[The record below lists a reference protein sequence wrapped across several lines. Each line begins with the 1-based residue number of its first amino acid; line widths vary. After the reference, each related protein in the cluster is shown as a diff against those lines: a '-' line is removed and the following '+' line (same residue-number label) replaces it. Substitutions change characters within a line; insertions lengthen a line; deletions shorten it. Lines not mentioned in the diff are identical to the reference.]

1 MHAMRAAFCLLAVT
15 AVFLIIPQNTRAD
28 GKLSHSHAA
37 VVSSSVLYHDLLHCD
52 TCQKTSF
59 QQHAPAHH
67 CLSDADPC
75 VAATLN
81 MVSVCG
87 SFVTKVQN
95 DAKLLVAATDAQI
108 KDAASQGVQP
118 STQ

>member
-1 MHAMRAAFCLLAVT
+1 MRAAVYLLTVA
-15 AVFLIIPQNTRAD
+15 AALLISAQNTGAD
-28 GKLSHSHAA
+28 GKLFSPLSGSHCKTTQ
-37 VVSSSVLYHDLLHCD
+37 LYRSLRSLSGGLSAMCN
-52 TCQKTSF
+52 T
-59 QQHAPAHH
+59 QHWLAR
-67 CLSDADPC
+67 ADPC

-87 SFVTKVQN
+87 TFVTKVQN
-95 DAKLLVAATDAQI
+95 DAKLLGAATDAQI

>member
-1 MHAMRAAFCLLAVT
+1 MCFLTVAAALLNA
-15 AVFLIIPQNTRAD
+15 QNIRAD
-28 GKLSHSHAA
+28 GKHL
-37 VVSSSVLYHDLLHCD
+37 VSSGVIHLLVLRRRSITIEVTSLLSSQH
-52 TCQKTSF
+52 
-59 QQHAPAHH
+59 HAPAQHW
-67 CLSDADPC
+67 LTGTDPC

-95 DAKLLVAATDAQI
+95 DAKLLGAATDAQI
-108 KDAASQGVQP
+108 KGAASQGVQP